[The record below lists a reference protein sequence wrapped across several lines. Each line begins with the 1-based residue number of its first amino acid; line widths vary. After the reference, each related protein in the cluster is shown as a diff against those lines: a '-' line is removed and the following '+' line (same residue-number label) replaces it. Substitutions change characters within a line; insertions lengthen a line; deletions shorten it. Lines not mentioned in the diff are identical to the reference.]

1 MSKQRKYKQLS
12 VLVGL
17 GMVSMLASA
26 QNLYMND
33 MKLKSELEWLNAQG
47 VTHISTSTWPLTAN
61 EITKAITTAQVSTD
75 AQQKVLQSVRATLA
89 KNPNSLVKAEVD
101 AYVQTD
107 RQQLPQTFA
116 DNHLAGQEVSAALS
130 LSEENWEMKLQANL
144 KNDSLLEDS
153 NDLSFE
159 GSYIAGSAA
168 NQWLIAGQI
177 PTWWGSGTDGSLI
190 RGDASRPVAGIT
202 MQRDE
207 QNAPTSP
214 YLSWVGPWQYQLFA
228 GQLEDYDAVPDA
240 KLFGAR
246 LTASPW
252 EWLEVGASRT
262 FMWGGEG
269 RPESFSSF
277 GDAVLGTKDNGDNGA
292 TIGEDPANQLGGFD
306 ARMNLAPLV
315 NIPATV
321 YAQYVGEDEAGG
333 LPAKNMYL
341 AGADYASEVY
351 GKPYQLYTEYADTR
365 TSGEVRGVS
374 YDHGTYTD
382 GYYQQ
387 GYPLGHSLGGDAES
401 ISVGGKLWL
410 DSRNFVNTKLQY
422 AKVNQSGE
430 LDRRTGKSDNQAFP
444 MKDKLTA
451 IDISWAHQLNPKT
464 LVTSR
469 LWGVDSDTQSSDIGA
484 GVGLE
489 FQTY

>member
-1 MSKQRKYKQLS
+1 MNKKLMS
-12 VLVGL
+12 VLSSSI
-17 GMVSMLASA
+17 VSAAAMLATTATA

-33 MKLKSELEWLNAQG
+33 LRLKADIDWLNTQG
-47 VTHISTSTWPLTAN
+47 VTQISTSTWPLTAN
-61 EITKAITTAQVSTD
+61 EIERGLLGAQLTTPVQQQV
-75 AQQKVLQSVRATLA
+75 VQSIQTRLN
-89 KNPNSLVKAEVD
+89 KDRESLVKATGELSI
-101 AYVQTD
+101 QTD
-107 RQQLPQTFA
+107 RQQLPQSFG
-116 DNHLAGQEVSAALS
+116 DDKLAGQQLS
-130 LSEENWEMKLQANL
+130 GSVGLSEANWEFNLQANV
-144 KNDSLLEDS
+144 KNDELIDDDS
-153 NDLSFE
+153 DVSFE
-159 GSYIAGSAA
+159 GSYLAGMAA
-168 NQWLIAGQI
+168 NQWLVAGKI
-177 PTWWGSGTDGSLI
+177 PTWWGPGHDGSLI
-190 RGDASRPVAGIT
+190 RGDASIPVTGFT
-202 MQRDE
+202 MQRD
-207 QNAPTSP
+207 QQTAPDYK

-228 GQLEDYDAVPDA
+228 GQLDDYDAVPDA

-246 LTASPW
+246 LTASPLP
-252 EWLEVGASRT
+252 WLEVGASRT

-269 RPESFSSF
+269 RPESLSSF
-277 GDAVLGTKDNGDNGA
+277 GDAILGTKDNGGRDG
-292 TIGEDPANQLGGFD
+292 GDPANQLGGFD
-306 ARMNLAPLV
+306 AKLKLASLIDV
-315 NIPATV
+315 PASV
-321 YAQYVGEDEAGG
+321 YGQYIGEDEAGG

-341 AGADYASEVY
+341 AGADYASSAY
-351 GKPYQLYTEYADTR
+351 GKPYQLYAEYTDTR
-365 TSGEVRGVS
+365 TSGEVRGIS
-374 YDHGTYTD
+374 YDHINYTD

-387 GYPLGHSLGGDAES
+387 GFPLGYALGGDAES